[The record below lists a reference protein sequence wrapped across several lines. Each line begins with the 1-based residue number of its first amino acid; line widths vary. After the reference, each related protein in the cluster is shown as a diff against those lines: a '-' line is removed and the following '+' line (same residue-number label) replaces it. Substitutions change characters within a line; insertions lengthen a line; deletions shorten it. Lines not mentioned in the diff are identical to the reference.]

1 MLKKWLRILVAICM
15 MGAFFTA
22 AAGCQ
27 KEEGPLEK
35 AGKKMD
41 ESLEK
46 AKDKAED
53 IEKKVEKKA
62 EDVKKSLKE

>member
-1 MLKKWLRILVAICM
+1 MVKKWLRTLVALCM
-15 MGAFFTA
+15 IGVFFTA

-46 AKDKAED
+46 AKDKAGD
-53 IEKKVEKKA
+53 IEKEVEKKA
-62 EDVKKSLKE
+62 DDVKKSLNK